1 MVQIDDAILATTNV
15 SPGKIAMGE
24 GEAGPRTQTLTVT
37 NSGASPVTYDL
48 SSVNALS
55 TGGVIT
61 PSFWEGDADV
71 AFSAPSLTVPAGGK
85 ASVKATIAPATEPE
99 FGQYGGYI
107 VLTPQGG
114 GQVYRVPFAGFV
126 GDYQGI
132 QVLTSGGNGFP
143 WLTRMTACSKF
154 LGLECVVGGSFANRP
169 AGETYTLGT
178 VAGLPDVP
186 YFLIH
191 FEHHAERLQ
200 AIIRDAATGSP
211 VHPVFN
217 KAIDDEYLPRNSTST
232 GAFAFWW
239 DGSRIHSNGS
249 NGNGNDKNMTKPVP
263 DGQYVVEVRVLKA
276 NGNASNPAHWESW
289 TSPVIT
295 LDRP

>member
-1 MVQIDDAILATTNV
+1 M
-15 SPGKIAMGE
+15 
-24 GEAGPRTQTLTVT
+24 
-37 NSGASPVTYDL
+37 
-48 SSVNALS
+48 
-55 TGGVIT
+55 
-61 PSFWEGDADV
+61 
-71 AFSAPSLTVPAGGK
+71 
-85 ASVKATIAPATEPE
+85 
-99 FGQYGGYI
+99 
-107 VLTPQGG
+107 LTPQGG

-132 QVLTSGGNGFP
+132 QVLTSGGNNGFP
-143 WLTRMTACSKF
+143 WLTRMTACSKL
-154 LGLECVVGGSFANRP
+154 LGLECVVGGSFSNRP

-191 FEHHAERLQ
+191 FEHHAQRLQ
-200 AIIRDAATGSP
+200 AVIRDAATGSP

-263 DGQYVVEVRVLKA
+263 DGKYVVEIRVLKA